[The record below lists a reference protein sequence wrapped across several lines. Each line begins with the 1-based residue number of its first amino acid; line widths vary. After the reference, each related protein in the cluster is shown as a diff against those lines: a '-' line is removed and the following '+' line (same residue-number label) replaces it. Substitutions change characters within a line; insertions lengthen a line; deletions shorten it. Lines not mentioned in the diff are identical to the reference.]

1 MRRLSNNNILRNS
14 DGMKISIIVS
24 LVFVLMVVSSVV
36 SMFCLFQIDGTVK
49 NLSNYGLQHS
59 TAWAEP
65 FSRLTMTVFG
75 LFLFNT
81 ALTMYCLFFR
91 GQSTL
96 EASHVRTALVKEKQK
111 QHDASKTFEEQ
122 KTRC

>member
-36 SMFCLFQIDGTVK
+36 SMFCLFEIDGTVK
-49 NLSNYGLQHS
+49 NLINYGLQYN
-59 TAWAEP
+59 TAWTEP

-81 ALTMYCLFFR
+81 ALTMYCLFFQR
-91 GQSTL
+91 QSTL
-96 EASHVRTALVKEKQK
+96 EASHDRSALDKEKQK
-111 QHDASKTFEEQ
+111 RHDATGDL
-122 KTRC
+122 

>member
-1 MRRLSNNNILRNS
+1 MSRFKNNMFWNS
-14 DGMKISIIVS
+14 GEMKIGILVS

-36 SMFCLFQIDGTVK
+36 SMFCLFEIDGTVK
-49 NLSNYGLQHS
+49 NLINYGLQYN
-59 TAWAEP
+59 TAWTEP

-75 LFLFNT
+75 LFLFNI

-96 EASHVRTALVKEKQK
+96 EASHDRTALDKEKQK
-111 QHDASKTFEEQ
+111 QHDTSETFEDQ